1 VGLVERGIKVS
12 RIGLGCAPIGNL
24 FAPVTEEDAQAT
36 IDTAWDHGVRLF
48 DTAPLYGHGLSELRL
63 GRALRKRPRNEYV
76 LATKVGR
83 VLQPVAEPSSTS
95 MFIDAPAMNP
105 TFDFSRDGVLRSIE
119 ASLQRIGTD
128 RLDIVHVHDPDDHE
142 AEARS
147 GSFPTLIELRDQGV
161 IGAVGC
167 GMNQCD
173 MLERFVDTVDLD
185 CILVAGRFSLLD
197 RTAQD
202 RLLPLCSQ
210 RNISVIVG
218 GVFNSGI
225 LIDPHINP
233 TYDYVPATD
242 ELVARAAWMQV
253 VCRSHGVSLPA
264 AALQFVVRHPAV
276 TSVVVGARTADEM
289 LFDLAAAACEIPAA
303 LWDDLRSAGLAGD

>member
-1 VGLVERGIKVS
+1 VGLVERGINVS

-24 FAPVTEEDAQAT
+24 FAPVNDEDAQAT
-36 IDTAWDHGVRLF
+36 IDAAWDHGVRLF

-63 GRALRKRPRNEYV
+63 GRALRERPRNEYV

-83 VLQPVAEPSSTS
+83 VLQPAAEPLSTS

-105 TFDFSRDGVLRSIE
+105 RFDFSRDGVLRSIE
-119 ASLQRIGTD
+119 ASLRRIGTD

-142 AEARS
+142 ADSRS
-147 GSFPTLIELRDQGV
+147 GAFPTLIELRDQGV

-185 CILVAGRFSLLD
+185 CVLIAGRFSLLD

-210 RNISVIVG
+210 RNVSVIVG
-218 GVFNSGI
+218 GVFNSGV
-225 LIDPHINP
+225 LIDPHANP
-233 TYDYVPATD
+233 TYDYEPASK
-242 ELVARAAWMQV
+242 ELVARTVSMQGI
-253 VCRSHGVSLPA
+253 CHAHDVSLPA
-264 AALQFVVRHPAV
+264 AAMQFVLRHPAV
-276 TSVVVGARTADEM
+276 TAVVVGARSAHEI
-289 LFDLAAAACEIPAA
+289 LFDLAAAACDIPTA
-303 LWDDLRSAGLAGD
+303 LWGDLGSAD